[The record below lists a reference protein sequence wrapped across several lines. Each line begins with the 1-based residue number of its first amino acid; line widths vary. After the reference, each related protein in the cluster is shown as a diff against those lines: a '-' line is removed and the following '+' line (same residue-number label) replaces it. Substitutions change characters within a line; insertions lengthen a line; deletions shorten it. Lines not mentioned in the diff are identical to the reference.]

1 MDFERVYQELF
12 TPLYRYVV
20 IRVRN
25 DHEALDIVQEVFTR
39 VYQKYTDKS
48 YDELSKLLYQSARNA
63 IIDRSRKPVTFSLDA
78 YPGMVESITDNQSDP
93 EQTRKEIDNRAW
105 VQQILDQLEEVDRE
119 IVILR
124 YFQELDYETIA
135 RRVEMNQVAVRK
147 RLSRALQKMS
157 EYMKHE

>member
-48 YDELSKLLYQSARNA
+48 YDELGKLLYQSARNA
-63 IIDRSRKPVTFSLDA
+63 IIDRSRKPVNISTDA
-78 YPGMVESITDNQSDP
+78 YPGMVESIIDNQLDP
-93 EQTRKEIDNRAW
+93 EQAYEESDNRVW
-105 VQQILDQLEEVDRE
+105 VQQILDHLEDTDRE
-119 IVILR
+119 IVLLR

-135 RRVEMNQVAVRK
+135 ERLEMNQAAVRK
-147 RLSRALQKMS
+147 RLSRALQKMG
-157 EYMKHE
+157 EYVHHE

>member
-39 VYQKYTDKS
+39 VYQKYPDRS
-48 YDELSKLLYQSARNA
+48 YDELGKILYQSARNA
-63 IIDRSRKPVTFSLDA
+63 IIDRSRKPVTISTDA
-78 YPGMVESITDNQSDP
+78 YPGMIESVADDQLSPEMSLEQIDNQNQVRRILGRLD
-93 EQTRKEIDNRAW
+93 EI
-105 VQQILDQLEEVDRE
+105 DRE
-119 IVILR
+119 IVLLR

-135 RRVEMNQVAVRK
+135 DRLEMNQAAVRK

-157 EYMKHE
+157 EHITHE